1 MRSES
6 KKISLILLGAF
17 FFSIYCFVFGQ
28 SGIIE
33 RTRLEREKEA
43 LSREIRNLERE
54 NRRLET
60 VYAEYSSERMK
71 VSECEKAGYISSGEK
86 ILFFTGMKKSS
97 AAGAF
102 SGMKNKINIDTLRVI
117 WISLSIVII
126 GVYCGVILFKKKN
139 EAITDQARGDE

>member
-17 FFSIYCFVFGQ
+17 FFAIYCFVFGQ

-54 NRRLET
+54 NRRLEA

-71 VSECEKAGYISSGEK
+71 AYECEKAGYISSGEK
-86 ILFFTGMKKSS
+86 VLFFTGLKKPSND
-97 AAGAF
+97 GAF
-102 SGMKNKINIDTLRVI
+102 SGMNNKLNIDTLRVI
-117 WISLSIVII
+117 WISLSVIII
-126 GVYCGVILFKKKN
+126 GVYFGVLLIKKKN